1 MRNKSIIIKA
11 VRISALAAAAI
22 FVISAC
28 TREEFDTNVIE
39 EGKPVEATMTFSTND
54 IAETIVTKSNSY
66 SQLTSLLLFIFNSD
80 GSKCEQ
86 IVETGDG
93 SLDLSGSTVVS
104 QGIQYTAKFSTTTGT
119 KRICA
124 LGNYISDNNW
134 EHYDMT
140 GGGGDDFNP
149 DDQNR
154 WGDFS
159 KYVDELRREAL
170 DEGMSS
176 AELGRSLFFLERG
189 FSEYGNTPTFDDQQM
204 IMTGADVITID
215 ENGNVTGSLNSDGNL
230 YLERCIADIQFNIQ
244 QEYKKSNGNTITFNA
259 SNYYVYNI
267 PGGTR
272 LAPGRGIE
280 ENANESYREFYFD
293 GTRKPISSAEGNV
306 YSFQFFM
313 PENIQETLTTDDFI
327 VTDNSGYQ
335 LREKW
340 NPDGTDQAK
349 PTHKLWENAPLN
361 ATYVVI
367 EGQYTE
373 MDSNNE
379 LVYTGNVSYTIHLGN
394 FGPGNWGNFTVER
407 NHRYIYT
414 VTVKGVDNIAVE
426 AKTDEENQPGAEG
439 SIISTSGTTRT
450 YSLDAHFEQVLLEYN
465 LSEIASAA
473 LETQKSNTGLSDA
486 EAISEHLIVSIET
499 PFQDGLR
506 ELRPYSTFMKYYTE
520 NKDYATALQ
529 KAKAEDL
536 DKLDYKWVE
545 FWPQT
550 ADGTNLESYPGLPS
564 WKSPYGRDSKDN
576 SHYLLDVYEACV
588 KMGQVVEKIMNAPD
602 NPDITYYESGRDPS
616 GIRGESAEDDR
627 GITVFRSWTGNS
639 YTYYARFTG
648 FVDEYYYTSN
658 PVTGANISWGS
669 FANVPQR
676 RMLISMD
683 VQTSADGNS
692 SLSNVHTNISQRSM
706 QTFYNTNA
714 TGLNAFGLETYNETP
729 LSRYGTPKANGT
741 SDTDGRSNQWSM
753 IGSGNRDYDWNY
765 YIYASDNGHKSNVT
779 GIRKLTN
786 AYREGENNNN
796 IVRAYYAC
804 MSRNRDLDGDGRIDN
819 DEVRWYLPAINEYL
833 RIGMGSISM
842 SNESNLYIGDKSEMR
857 RGSDTNGDGW
867 PDNDNWYPE
876 NYFGDGA
883 LYHTSTDGKETFWA
897 VEKGAYG
904 ATTNGDIPIRCIRHL
919 PADPDNDTPADPMYD
934 LYRIANG
941 SYLLDFR
948 DKFDNNMYR
957 PTRTNSQLNEHDE
970 DDLQNR
976 FYDGLVIS
984 GTAQSGTARLNA
996 ILNIDNN
1003 KTNPCAEYYEGSEND
1018 PVSGKGRW
1026 RVPNLAELTIMASNP
1041 AVLLNGSP
1049 DYVYS
1054 STRFSNE
1061 KVRVAFRYDGTQ
1073 ISCLGD
1079 EGERVDGNHWV
1090 NYRCVRDAT
1099 DQDFAEAKAVN

>member
-1 MRNKSIIIKA
+1 MTDRYGIIKA
-11 VRISALAAAAI
+11 IGTTAATAAI
-22 FVISAC
+22 AVFISAC
-28 TREEFDTNVIE
+28 AREEFDANVIE
-39 EGKPVEATMTFSTND
+39 EGKPVEATMTFSAND
-54 IAETIVTKSNSY
+54 IAETVVTKTNSY
-66 SQLTSLLLFIFNSD
+66 SSLSSLLLFIFNSD

-86 IVETGDG
+86 VVETADG
-93 SLDLSGSTVVS
+93 SLVLNGSSVVS
-104 QGIQYTAKFSTTTGT
+104 KVIQYTAKFNTTTGT

-134 EHYDMT
+134 EHYNMT
-140 GGGGDDFNP
+140 GVGGDNFDP
-149 DDQNR
+149 DNQNR

-215 ENGNVTGSLNSDGNL
+215 DNGKVSGNSGNPNGNI
-230 YLERCIADIQFNIQ
+230 YLERCIADIQFNIAQ
-244 QEYKKSNGNTITFNA
+244 GSENNGHTITFNA

-280 ENANESYREFYFD
+280 DNPNESYREFYFD
-293 GTRKPISSAEGNV
+293 GSRKPISPAEGGY
-306 YSFQFFM
+306 YSFQFFT
-313 PENIQETLTTDDFI
+313 PENIQDTLTTGTNEYGEKYDFT
-327 VTDNSGYQ
+327 VQDNSGYQ

-349 PTHKLWENAPLN
+349 PTHKLWKNAPLN

-373 MDSNNE
+373 MDNNE

-407 NHRYIYT
+407 NHRYIYY
-414 VTVKGVDNIAVE
+414 VTVNGVDNIAVE
-426 AKTDEENQPGAEG
+426 AKTDAENQPGAEG

-473 LETQKSNTGLSDA
+473 LSTQNSNKELTNA

-499 PFQDGLR
+499 PFQDGLK
-506 ELRPYSTFMKYYTE
+506 ELRPYSTFIKYYDGS
-520 NKDYATALQ
+520 NYDKALQ
-529 KAKAEDL
+529 RAKAEDL
-536 DKLDYKWVE
+536 DGLDYKWVE

-550 ADGTNLESYPGLPS
+550 TDGTDLESYPGLPA
-564 WKSPYGRDSKDN
+564 WKSSDESDSQSDSK
-576 SHYLLDVYEACV
+576 YLLDVYDACV
-588 KMGQVVEKIMNAPD
+588 KMGQVVEKIMIKE
-602 NPDITYYESGRDPS
+602 DITYYDESRYGS
-616 GIRGESAEDDR
+616 GIRAESGDDGR
-627 GITVFRSWTGNS
+627 GITVFRSGGK
-639 YTYYARFTG
+639 YYARFTG
-648 FVDEYYYTSN
+648 FVDEYYYTSD
-658 PVTGANISWGS
+658 PVTGLVISWGA

-683 VQTSADGNS
+683 VQTSIDGNS

-753 IGSGNRDYDWNY
+753 IGSGNHYDWNY

-1079 EGERVDGNHWV
+1079 EGEQVNDNLWM

>member
-1 MRNKSIIIKA
+1 MTDRYRIIKA
-11 VRISALAAAAI
+11 IGTTAATAAI
-22 FVISAC
+22 VVFISAC
-28 TREEFDTNVIE
+28 AREEFDADVIE
-39 EGKPVEATMTFSTND
+39 EGKPVEATMTFSAND
-54 IAETIVTKSNSY
+54 IAETVVTKTNSY
-66 SQLTSLLLFIFNSD
+66 SSLSSLLLFIFNSD

-86 IVETGDG
+86 VVETADG
-93 SLDLSGSTVVS
+93 SLVLNGSSVVS
-104 QGIQYTAKFSTTTGT
+104 EGIQYTAKFNTTTGT

-134 EHYDMT
+134 EHYNMT
-140 GGGGDDFNP
+140 GVDDDDFNP
-149 DDQNR
+149 DDPDR
-154 WGDFS
+154 WAEFS
-159 KYVDELRREAL
+159 AYVAELKREAL
-170 DEGMSS
+170 VAEMKSE
-176 AELGRSLFFLERG
+176 ELGKSLFFLARD
-189 FSEYGNTPTFDDQQM
+189 FSQRGNTPTYDDENM

-215 ENGNVTGSLNSDGNL
+215 ENGNVSGNSGNPNGNI
-230 YLERCIADIQFNIQ
+230 YLERCIADIQFNIA
-244 QEYKKSNGNTITFNA
+244 QESKNNGHTITFNA

-280 ENANESYREFYFD
+280 DSPNESYREFYFD
-293 GTRKPISSAEGNV
+293 GTRKPISPAEGGY
-306 YSFQFFM
+306 YSFQFFT

-373 MDSNNE
+373 MDNNE

-414 VTVKGVDNIAVE
+414 VRVMGVDNIAVE
-426 AKTDEENQPGAEG
+426 AKTDKENQPGAEG

-473 LETQKSNTGLSDA
+473 LSTHNSNKELTNA

-506 ELRPYSTFMKYYTE
+506 ELRPYSTFMEHYTG
-520 NKDYATALQ
+520 NNYADALQ
-529 KAKAEDL
+529 QAKAEDL
-536 DKLDYKWVE
+536 AGLDYKWVE

-550 ADGTNLESYPGLPS
+550 ADGTDLESYPGLPS
-564 WKSPYGRDSKDN
+564 WKSPDGRDSKDN

-602 NPDITYYESGRDPS
+602 NPDITYYESGRNPS
-616 GIRGESAEDDR
+616 GIRGESAEDGR
-627 GITVFRSWTGNS
+627 GITVFRNRTEDS

-658 PVTGANISWGS
+658 PVNGGKISWGS

-683 VQTSADGNS
+683 VKTSADGNS

-714 TGLNAFGLETYNETP
+714 TNLNAFGLETYNETP

-796 IVRAYYAC
+796 IVKAYYAC
-804 MSRNRDLDGDGRIDN
+804 MSRNRDLDGDGWIDN

-904 ATTNGDIPIRCIRHL
+904 ATTSGDIPIRCIRHL

-1079 EGERVDGNHWV
+1079 NGEQVNDNLWM